1 MSAFEMMFTLLGLL
15 LGLAIAEILGGL
27 SRAVR
32 LRRTAKPVR
41 IGWLTPLLGTFVM
54 LDLTR
59 FWLEAWSVR
68 DQLLVDYPSLV
79 GILLIVGIYYLAA
92 TLIFP
97 DDPEE
102 WPDYDAWYEGQ
113 NRIVLGGMV
122 VANVA
127 ASLGMLALEAASGAP
142 AEQRLMSEE
151 ALMVGDFAILV
162 TLALLVALIVVKSR
176 RAKAVLL
183 ATLIALHLLVGVV
196 DHII

>member
-32 LRRTAKPVR
+32 LRRTAKPVQ
-41 IGWLTPLLGTFVM
+41 IGWLTPLLGLFVM

-97 DDPEE
+97 DDPDE
-102 WPDYDAWYEGQ
+102 WPDYDAWYDRQ
-113 NRIVLGGMV
+113 NRVVLGGMV
-122 VANVA
+122 IANVA
-127 ASLGMLALEAASGAP
+127 ATIGILALEGASGTL
-142 AEQRLMSEE
+142 AEQRTMSAE
-151 ALMVGDFAILV
+151 ALMIGDFAILL
-162 TLALLVALIVVKSR
+162 TLVLLVAVIVVKSR
-176 RAKAVLL
+176 PAKVAIL
-183 ATLIALHLLVGVV
+183 ATMIGLHLLVGVI
-196 DHII
+196 DHIV

>member
-15 LGLAIAEILGGL
+15 LGLAIAEILAGL

-41 IGWLTPLLGTFVM
+41 IGWLTPLLGLFVM

-79 GILLIVGIYYLAA
+79 GILVIVGIYYLAA

-102 WPDYDAWYEGQ
+102 WPDYDAWYDGQ

-122 VANVA
+122 VANIA
-127 ASLGMLALEAASGAP
+127 AFLGMTALEAASGST
-142 AEQRLMSEE
+142 AEVRTMSAE
-151 ALMVGDFAILV
+151 ALMIGDFAVLLTLV
-162 TLALLVALIVVKSR
+162 LLVALIVVRSR
-176 RAKAVLL
+176 PANAIML
-183 ATLIALHLLVGVV
+183 AALIGLHLLVGVI
-196 DHII
+196 DHIV

>member
-15 LGLAIAEILGGL
+15 LGLAIAEILAGL
-27 SRAVR
+27 SRALR
-32 LRRTAKPVR
+32 LIRTAKPVR

-54 LDLTR
+54 LDLAR
-59 FWLEAWSVR
+59 FWLEAWTVR

-113 NRIVLGGMV
+113 KRLVLGGMIA
-122 VANVA
+122 ANVLA
-127 ASLGMLALEAASGAP
+127 VLGMAVLEAASGTP
-142 AEQRLMSEE
+142 AELRQMSAE
-151 ALMVGDFAILV
+151 
-162 TLALLVALIVVKSR
+162 ALLVGDLGVVLTFACLGALLFVKAR
-176 RAKAVLL
+176 PANAVLL
-183 ATLIALHLLVGVV
+183 GALIGLQLLVGLA
-196 DHII
+196 DHML

>member
-15 LGLAIAEILGGL
+15 LGLAIAEILAGF

-41 IGWLTPLLGTFVM
+41 IGWLTPLLGLFVM

-102 WPDYDAWYEGQ
+102 WPDYDAWYENQ

-127 ASLGMLALEAASGAP
+127 ASLGMLALEAASGTP

-151 ALMVGDFAILV
+151 ALLVGDFAILV

-176 RAKAVLL
+176 RAKATLL
-183 ATLIALHLLVGVV
+183 ATLIVLHLLVGVI

>member
-15 LGLAIAEILGGL
+15 LGLALAEILGGF

-41 IGWLTPLLGTFVM
+41 IGWLTPLLGLFVM
-54 LDLTR
+54 LDLAR

-79 GILLIVGIYYLAA
+79 GILAIAGIYYLAA

-102 WPDYDAWYEGQ
+102 WPDYDAWYDGQ
-113 NRIVLGGMV
+113 NRMVLGGMI
-122 VANVA
+122 VANVTA
-127 ASLGMLALEAASGAP
+127 TLGIMALEVASGIS
-142 AEQRLMSEE
+142 AEQRLMSEA
-151 ALMVGDFAILV
+151 ALLIGDFAILL
-162 TLALLVALIVVKSR
+162 TLGLLVALIVVKSR
-176 RAKAVLL
+176 RANVMML
-183 ATLIALHLLVGVV
+183 TTMIVLHLLVGVI
-196 DHII
+196 DHIV

>member
-15 LGLAIAEILGGL
+15 LGLAIAEILAGL

-41 IGWLTPLLGTFVM
+41 IGWLTPLLGLFVM

-68 DQLLVDYPSLV
+68 EQLLVDYPSLV

-102 WPDYDAWYEGQ
+102 WPDYDAWYDGQ
-113 NRIVLGGMV
+113 KRFVLGGMV
-122 VANVA
+122 IANVA
-127 ASLGMLALEAASGAP
+127 AAIGIFVLEGASGTV
-142 AEQRLMSEE
+142 AEQRTMSEA
-151 ALMVGDFAILV
+151 ALFVGDVAILL
-162 TLALLVALIVVKSR
+162 TLGLLAVLMLVKARQANLVLLVG
-176 RAKAVLL
+176 
-183 ATLIALHLLVGVV
+183 LIAMHLLVGVI

>member
-41 IGWLTPLLGTFVM
+41 IGWLTPLLGLFVM

-79 GILLIVGIYYLAA
+79 GILFIVGIYYLAA

-97 DDPEE
+97 DDPDE
-102 WPDYDAWYEGQ
+102 WPDYDAWYDRQ
-113 NRIVLGGMV
+113 NRVVLGGMV
-122 VANVA
+122 IANVA
-127 ASLGMLALEAASGAP
+127 ATIGILALEGASGTP
-142 AEQRLMSEE
+142 AEQRTMSAE
-151 ALMVGDFAILV
+151 ALMVGDFAILL
-162 TLALLVALIVVKSR
+162 TLVLLVALIAVKAR
-176 RAKAVLL
+176 PVKVAIL
-183 ATLIALHLLVGVV
+183 ATLIGLHLLVGVI